1 MFVLKNDIQITAGE
15 NGTIQKIPG
24 LGKALGSGRLKAAVL
39 NPGMLLVPPLVFI
52 LVFVGYPLVS
62 ILMQSVYSNG
72 QLTGAHYV
80 RFFTE
85 AAYLRV
91 LLLTL
96 KIGGIVTV
104 TCLVL
109 GYPVAY
115 TMNFASKNVRGLILI
130 AIMIPFWTSLLVRTY
145 AWMVLLQTQGVVN
158 QLLIKI
164 GIIHEPL
171 KLIYNTTGVIIGMT
185 HVLLPYMIL
194 CLYSVMQGIDKNLL
208 AAGSNLGA
216 RPYQVLCRVFLP
228 LSFPGIASGS
238 ILVFIMGI
246 GYFITPSL
254 LGGQKDSM
262 ISQLIQIQV
271 GSLLNWGFASAI
283 AFVLLAVTVLLMLLC
298 KNFIRLDK
306 LW

>member
-1 MFVLKNDIQITAGE
+1 MEKSMNIAVKENSMSNKVQRVFEPRWTERIGIT
-15 NGTIQKIPG
+15 
-24 LGKALGSGRLKAAVL
+24 LS
-39 NPGMLLVPPLVFI
+39 NPGTLLVLPVIFIAVF
-52 LVFVGYPLVS
+52 LGYPLLNIFIQS
-62 ILMQSVYSNG
+62 IYNG
-72 QLTGAHYV
+72 HLTSEYYV
-80 RFFTE
+80 RFFSE
-85 AAYLRV
+85 GLYIRV

-96 KIGGIVTV
+96 KIGAIVTL

-115 TMNFASKNVRGLILI
+115 TMTFASKRAKGLILI
-130 AIMIPFWTSLLVRTY
+130 AILIPFWTSLLVRTY

-158 QLLIKI
+158 QMLLKL
-164 GIIHEPL
+164 GIIHEPI
-171 KLIYNTTGVIIGMT
+171 KMIYNTTGVVIGMT

-208 AAGSNLGA
+208 SAGSNLGA
-216 RPYQVLCRVFLP
+216 RPFQVFSRVFLP
-228 LSFPGIASGS
+228 LSFPGIMSGS
-238 ILVFIMGI
+238 MLVFIMGI

-271 GSLLNWGFASAI
+271 GDLLNWGFASAI
-283 AFVLLAVTVLLMLLC
+283 SFVLLAVTLLLLMLSRRFL
-298 KNFIRLDK
+298 RLDK